1 MERNNSREDCDQFSP
16 GSNESFNEFKSEVA
30 TDNTKYDKIWRKVRI
45 KLRSKYF
52 LSNVSNKTFPI
63 PDRYLSD
70 NETLQFL
77 PRFILHPHS
86 KAKIFWNLLVAFT
99 LIYTSFISSFTMAF
113 IETPQFSIWE
123 IIDLLLD
130 FIYFLDFLVNL
141 NSAYFDSSGELISS
155 RRKIMF
161 TYLKSWM
168 IVDILSFIPF
178 SLITLQ
184 TDVNTKNT
192 NKFVRFIKLPRLYKL
207 FKMTRLLKLLNSKKT
222 QEVFIRMQDFLSIK
236 HSATRFF
243 ISIMSIL
250 IAVHISS
257 CIWYFT
263 AKIDDFSPDTW
274 VVRYDYQD
282 ADIFT
287 LYITCLYWSFTTL
300 TTVGYGDISAETSLE
315 KIFCIIWMIIC
326 LYFLGFTIG
335 SLSAFMANNQT
346 KEKNLTNK
354 LALIDEFIADSHL
367 NKNMA
372 KKLRHALKYS
382 TEISGFSWGH
392 KQTIFNELPKG
403 LKFEVARAMFKGAV
417 RNISFF
423 VDKDPAI
430 VSTIVPFLTPSY
442 FGYGETV
449 YKEDDF
455 ADEIYF
461 IVKGAVNYVFEED
474 FVISSINKSDY
485 FGDIE
490 VVFQVPRSFSAVS
503 TRCLDLLAMN
513 RKILNKMKTEYSRV
527 WDEIKSVAMERDR
540 KNKIMKAKLIR
551 RSKKLIRRTMKGE
564 IGAIKPTNPCLE
576 DISDQLRFLFE
587 FAESLNKKFKKIK
600 HMVIN
605 SQNQHSP
612 KTENLKI

>member
-1 MERNNSREDCDQFSP
+1 MERNNSREDLDQFSP
-16 GSNESFNEFKSEVA
+16 GSNDSLNEFKSEIA
-30 TDNTKYDKIWRKVRI
+30 SDNTKYDKIWRKVRI

-52 LSNVSNKTFPI
+52 LSNPSNKTFPI

-70 NETLQFL
+70 NETIQSL
-77 PRFILHPHS
+77 PRLILHPHS
-86 KAKIFWNLLVAFT
+86 KAKLFWNLLIAST
-99 LIYTSFISSFTMAF
+99 LIYTSLISSFTMAF
-113 IETPQFSIWE
+113 IETSQFSIWE

-130 FIYFLDFLVNL
+130 FVYFLDFLVNL
-141 NSAYFDSSGELISS
+141 NSAYFDSSGELVSS
-155 RRKIMF
+155 RRKIIF

-168 IVDILSFIPF
+168 LVDILSFIPF
-178 SLITLQ
+178 SLISLG
-184 TDVNTKNT
+184 TDSNTKNT

-207 FKMTRLLKLLNSKKT
+207 FKMTRLLKLLNSRKN
-222 QEVFIRMQDFLSIK
+222 QEVFAKMQDFLSIK
-236 HSATRFF
+236 HSATRFMV
-243 ISIMSIL
+243 SIASIL
-250 IAVHISS
+250 IAVHISA
-257 CIWYFT
+257 CVWYFT
-263 AKIDDFSPDTW
+263 AKIDEFSPDTW
-274 VVRYDYQD
+274 VVRYDFQD
-282 ADIFT
+282 ADVFT

-300 TTVGYGDISAETSLE
+300 TTVGYGDVSAGTSLE
-315 KIFCIIWMIIC
+315 KVFSIIWMIVC

-346 KEKNLTNK
+346 KEKNLINK
-354 LALIDEFIADSHL
+354 LALIDEFIAESHL

-442 FGYGETV
+442 LGYGETI

-461 IVKGAVNYVFEED
+461 IVKGSVNYVFEED
-474 FVISSINKSDY
+474 FVISSISKSDY

-490 VVFQVPRSFSAVS
+490 VVFQVPRKFSAVS

-513 RKILNKMKTEYSRV
+513 RKIYSKMKTEYPRV
-527 WDEIKSVAMERDR
+527 WDELKSVAAERDR

-551 RSKKLIRRTMKGE
+551 KSKKLIRRTMKGDL
-564 IGAIKPTNPCLE
+564 ASMKSANPCLE
-576 DISDQLRFLFE
+576 DIADQLRFLFE

-600 HMVIN
+600 DMVTN
-605 SQNQHSP
+605 SQNLPSP
-612 KTENLKI
+612 NSENETL